1 MQILKFI
8 ETFLLIFL
16 CAAVL
21 AQYFQIR
28 KIKKAYSDPE
38 FHPDNIKRRIAES
51 SQLSTYLHLFLA
63 ASDKEL
69 DEAIRMAAH
78 YDNCG
83 VWRNYSTA
91 SKMRSALIQKQMADH
106 YINRNSVES
115 D

>member
-1 MQILKFI
+1 MQTLKFI
-8 ETFLLIFL
+8 EIFLLIFL
-16 CAAVL
+16 CATAL

-28 KIKKAYSDPE
+28 KIKKTYSDPE
-38 FHPDNIKRRIAES
+38 FHPDSIKRRIAEN

-69 DEAIRMAAH
+69 DEAVRMANH

-83 VWRNYSTA
+83 VWINYATA
-91 SKMRSALIQKQMADH
+91 SKMRPALKQKQMADH
-106 YINRNSVES
+106 YINRNSVEP

>member
-1 MQILKFI
+1 MQILEFI